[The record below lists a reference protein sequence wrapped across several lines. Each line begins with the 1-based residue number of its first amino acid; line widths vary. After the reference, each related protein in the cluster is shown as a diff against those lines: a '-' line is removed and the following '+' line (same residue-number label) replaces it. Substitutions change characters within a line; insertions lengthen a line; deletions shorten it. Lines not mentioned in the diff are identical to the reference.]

1 MTIPT
6 TSPLGAKKAT
16 VYLHTPFHPK
26 AEVYAEQK
34 FGKVLRPHDGSVED
48 IMAQIDGIL
57 LRVSNITRDMLLQA
71 PNLKIISRNGVGVD
85 NIHIPTAKE
94 RGIIVTNCPGGNAQA
109 VAELALT
116 LALTVLRR
124 VVEVDN
130 RIRSGEKVPSITAL
144 APGLFGKTVGL
155 VGMGDT
161 SYELAKLLLAFN
173 CPILVYSPS
182 SPSSRWTNTND
193 PKYPTTIPHE
203 RVDNLEELLKR
214 SDVVSLHCPLND
226 STRGLIGKNELG
238 IMKDDAVIV
247 NTARGGIID
256 ERALEEA
263 LESGKLG
270 GAGIDVWEIEP
281 AHGETMGKL
290 GKLRNTVVLP
300 HLGGS
305 TDSVTLDGC
314 MKAVDIMAD
323 YFDGKEVR
331 NRVI

>member
-6 TSPLGAKKAT
+6 ISPLGAKNAT

-34 FGKVLRPHDGSVED
+34 FGKLLRPHDGSVEE

-71 PNLKIISRNGVGVD
+71 PNLRIISRNGVGVD

-94 RGIIVTNCPGGNAQA
+94 RGVIVTNCPGGNAQA

-144 APGLFGKTVGL
+144 APGLFGRTVGL

-173 CPILVYSPS
+173 CPILVYSPT
-182 SPSSRWTNTND
+182 SPLTRWTDTND

-203 RVDNLEELLKR
+203 RVDSLEELLKR

-226 STRGLIGKNELG
+226 STRGLIGKKELE
-238 IMKDDAVIV
+238 IMKNDAVII

-256 ERALEEA
+256 ERALEDA
-263 LESGKLG
+263 LEYGKLG
-270 GAGIDVWEIEP
+270 GAGIDVWEVEP
-281 AHGETMGKL
+281 AYGETMGKL

-314 MKAVDIMAD
+314 MKAVDIMAG
-323 YFDGKEVR
+323 YFDGKQVR

>member
-6 TSPLGAKKAT
+6 STPLGAKQAT

-26 AEVYAEQK
+26 AEEYAEHK
-34 FGKVLRPHDGSVED
+34 FGKVLGPKDGSVQE
-48 IMAQIDGIL
+48 IMAQVDGIL
-57 LRVSNITRDMLLQA
+57 LRVSNITRDMMLQA
-71 PNLKIISRNGVGVD
+71 PNLRIISRNGVGVD

-94 RGIIVTNCPGGNAQA
+94 KGVIVTNCPGGNAQA

-116 LALTVLRR
+116 LALAVLRR
-124 VVEVDN
+124 VVEVDT
-130 RIRSGEKVPSITAL
+130 RIRSGEVVPSITAL

-173 CPILVYSPS
+173 CPILVHSPTSPS
-182 SPSSRWTNTND
+182 DRWTHTQD
-193 PKYPTTIPHE
+193 PKYPVAIPHQ
-203 RVDNLEELLKR
+203 RVNSLDELLQN

-226 STRGLIGKNELG
+226 TTRGLIGKRELEM
-238 IMKDDAVIV
+238 MKDDGVII

-256 ERALEEA
+256 ERALEVA
-263 LESGKLG
+263 LENGKLG

-281 AHGETMGKL
+281 AHGDTMGRL
-290 GKLRNTVVLP
+290 GRLRNTVVLP

-305 TDSVTLDGC
+305 TDAVTLDGC
-314 MKAVDIMAD
+314 IKAVDIMAD

-331 NRVI
+331 NRVV